1 MEYGTSVADPDP
13 ILEFDAD
20 PDPDP
25 ILSFTHVE
33 KSDIL
38 VWPLFTAVPV
48 YSTLLYL
55 SRQCH
60 NDANPTESGSTT
72 LGYTGIT
79 FVQRIKI
86 LIFLV

>member
-38 VWPLFTAVPV
+38 V
-48 YSTLLYL
+48 
-55 SRQCH
+55 
-60 NDANPTESGSTT
+60 
-72 LGYTGIT
+72 
-79 FVQRIKI
+79 
-86 LIFLV
+86 